1 MEIGHPCSKNR
12 FIKGI
17 PYDPAANF
25 ITNVM
30 MSLMMSNIWHDEEF
44 MTSQFDD
51 VIINEIK
58 TCDWFTA
65 DDIIKISDVTQAP
78 ANCC

>member
-1 MEIGHPCSKNR
+1 M
-12 FIKGI
+12 GI
-17 PYDPAANF
+17 PVLKIDSSKGFPIDSAANF
-25 ITNVM
+25 ITNMM
-30 MSLMMSNIWHDEEF
+30 MSLMMSKSLHDKEL